1 MTMTMNKAMTL
12 ALILTLFKSVLD
24 LRVLHIREQPW
35 REGLQHVRQN
45 HQTHAQGHWSLLC
58 DRQR

>member
-12 ALILTLFKSVLD
+12 ALILSLFKSVLD

-45 HQTHAQGHWSLLC
+45 HQTHAQGHWSLL
-58 DRQR
+58 